1 LSGGR
6 ASAPDHNWALTTR
19 SLHLQLQRIFQ
30 RSSLRCFEVPAPS
43 SGSIPRASVPTR
55 LVALVFARDDRER
68 ACCPSGPPGV
78 ATSLAVMHG
87 PVPPALVSADP
98 PSRGGQGSK
107 PLSRTDNASAN
118 GRYAR
123 VCMPVS
129 PASHPEMRENNG
141 CS

>member
-30 RSSLRCFEVPAPS
+30 RSSLRCFEAPAPS

-78 ATSLAVMHG
+78 ATSFAVMHG
-87 PVPPALVSADP
+87 PVPPALVWADP
-98 PSRGGQGSK
+98 PLRGGQGFKSHYHELIT
-107 PLSRTDNASAN
+107 PRRTVAMHTFACHCLPHHTQ
-118 GRYAR
+118 R
-123 VCMPVS
+123 
-129 PASHPEMRENNG
+129 
-141 CS
+141 